1 MWPEKPVT
9 GSWIDCLNA
18 IEQEIESLKRIGS
31 SMPHTN
37 ELEEQF
43 SDFRMRRRFDQI
55 LRHAGKAV
63 RDLEKA

>member
-9 GSWIDCLNA
+9 GSWIDCLSA
-18 IEQEIESLKRIGS
+18 IEQEIESLKRICS
-31 SMPHTN
+31 NMPHTH